1 MASEYTDILTRILS
15 GQDEVRAGQAEIAG
29 TLEAHGQV
37 LRIISAQLSDLIEK
51 LTPDPGD
58 GPTLQELL
66 AELVARIGDNGVVL
80 RRIDR
85 RTESMAASL
94 PGDVVG
100 TIQEAFRANGP
111 VAPADGGPHGRTAP

>member
-1 MASEYTDILTRILS
+1 
-15 GQDEVRAGQAEIAG
+15 
-29 TLEAHGQV
+29 
-37 LRIISAQLSDLIEK
+37 
-51 LTPDPGD
+51 
-58 GPTLQELL
+58 
-66 AELVARIGDNGVVL
+66 LVARIGDTCVAL
-80 RRIDR
+80 HRIDR